1 MENYQ
6 VSDNSIS
13 IRKLRFVYSLIY
25 TVILLL
31 VLIGSLVLIYRFNQR
46 INNVEL
52 ADEQFSELDVMETEI
67 LTSLELSLVP
77 INLFD
82 SGEVVEAFFL
92 DPSGQ
97 MCFHLELF
105 FENFIKNYSQFN
117 QVRFLD
123 ASGQEILRVDNIDGF
138 AKIVALENMQYKG
151 DRYYFSD
158 AMEVDVDTIYVS
170 QFDLNIENSVVEEP
184 HRPMIRLAKK
194 IMSKE
199 NEILGVLI
207 VNFQGSELLDAIE
220 SKNQHEG
227 DEVFIV
233 NSDGYNLLSPSKES
247 DFAFMF
253 TDKMDEG
260 FFNQQKA
267 VWDQIKNGEN
277 EIITD
282 AGNYYIRPFNL
293 LDKEV
298 VKNTSET
305 LYLIMKVPPENLNNK
320 SKGLNTSIKYAT
332 VIFLPLFL
340 FIGVQ
345 LGFAHAN
352 KKWFQNELLKNA
364 SIDAMTGLFN
374 RRSIFYF
381 LNHHI
386 EQQKRT
392 HYNIAVVFIDINN
405 LKIMNDK
412 YGHDKGDEMIIS
424 FSDIIKNNFRKSD
437 LLSRIGGDEFLIIFL
452 DSSEEGFRQSLE
464 NAFEQFKKKGIEN
477 VGIPYEFSY
486 GITSYIKGE
495 SIDKLIDRADSLMYI
510 DKRKKKNKPP
520 E

>member
-1 MENYQ
+1 MENYHIA
-6 VSDNSIS
+6 DNSIS

-25 TVILLL
+25 TAVLLL
-31 VLIGSLVLIYRFNQR
+31 VLIGSLALIYRFNQK

-52 ADEQFSELDVMETEI
+52 ADEQFAELDVMENEI
-67 LTSLELSLVP
+67 LTSLELAVVP

-82 SGEVVEAFFL
+82 SGEFVESFYL
-92 DPSGQ
+92 DPSSN
-97 MCFHLELF
+97 MCIHLELF
-105 FENFIKNYSQFN
+105 FETFIKNYSQFN
-117 QVRFLD
+117 QMRFLD
-123 ASGQEILRVDNIDGF
+123 VSGQEVLRVDNTDGH
-138 AKIVALENMQYKG
+138 AKIVALEDLQYKG
-151 DRYYFSD
+151 DRCYFAD
-158 AMEVDVDTIYVS
+158 AMELDADTIYVS
-170 QFDLNIENSVVEEP
+170 KFDLDIENGVVEEP
-184 HRPMIRLAKK
+184 HGPMIRLAKK
-194 IMSKE
+194 VMSKE
-199 NEILGVLI
+199 DETLGAII
-207 VNFQGSELLDAIE
+207 VDFQGSELLEAVE
-220 SKNQHEG
+220 NKNQHEG
-227 DEVFIV
+227 DEVFVV
-233 NSDGYNLLSPSKES
+233 NSNGYNLLTPSKES
-247 DFAFMF
+247 DYGFMF
-253 TDKMDEG
+253 INQIDEN

-267 VWDQIKNGEN
+267 IWNQIENGEK
-277 EIITD
+277 EIITEG
-282 AGNYYIRPFNL
+282 GNYYIRPFHL
-293 LDKEV
+293 LDKELM
-298 VKNTSET
+298 KNTSGT

-320 SKGLNTSIKYAT
+320 SKGLITSIQYAT
-332 VIFLPLFL
+332 IIFAPFFL
-340 FIGVQ
+340 FIGVR

-352 KKWFQNELLKNA
+352 QRWYQNELIKNA

-392 HYNIAVVFIDINN
+392 DYNIAVAFMDINN
-405 LKIMNDK
+405 LKMMNDE

-452 DSSEEGFRQSLE
+452 NSSEEGFRHSLE

-495 SIDKLIDRADSLMYI
+495 SIDKLIDRADNLMYI